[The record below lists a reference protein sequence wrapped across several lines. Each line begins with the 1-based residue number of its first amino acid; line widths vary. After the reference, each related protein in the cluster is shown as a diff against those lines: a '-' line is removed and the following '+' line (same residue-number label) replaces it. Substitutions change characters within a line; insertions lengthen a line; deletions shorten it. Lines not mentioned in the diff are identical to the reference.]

1 MNAHEGREL
10 PIRSGSP
17 SPVSGVRRTPP
28 ESCNRT
34 KANDGSRGIGPAF
47 DSSSRGSHA
56 WTLTDFR
63 RFWTSPARHRWLR
76 ALALAPPR
84 DLTNFGDLR

>member
-17 SPVSGVRRTPP
+17 SRSPGAASADGGATPP
-28 ESCNRT
+28 RS
-34 KANDGSRGIGPAF
+34 
-47 DSSSRGSHA
+47 SHA

-63 RFWTSPARHRWLR
+63 RWWTSPARHRWLR

-84 DLTNFGDLR
+84 DLTNFGDLV

>member
-1 MNAHEGREL
+1 MNTHEGREL
-10 PIRSGSP
+10 PTRSGSP
-17 SPVSGVRRTPP
+17 SRLLAAAPADDGATLPWSG
-28 ESCNRT
+28 
-34 KANDGSRGIGPAF
+34 
-47 DSSSRGSHA
+47 HA
-56 WTLTDFR
+56 WSLTDFR